1 MKLNVEKTKYMIIN
15 FTRNHQF
22 QTRLN
27 LEGQPIDQVKQARL
41 LGLIVSDDLT
51 WKANTD
57 HLVKKAYKRMSILT
71 NLYQLSVPQHE
82 LVNIYTLYIRS
93 VVEQACTVWHSSLT
107 KGESNDLERIQKVA
121 LRIILRGEYT
131 SYQDALKSCNLKML
145 SDRRSALALR
155 FARKCTKNPKTLDI
169 FPLNNPARA
178 TRVTKK
184 YQVTKANTERLA
196 KSAIPFLQKLLNAQT

>member
-57 HLVKKAYKRMSILT
+57 HLVKK
-71 NLYQLSVPQHE
+71 
-82 LVNIYTLYIRS
+82 
-93 VVEQACTVWHSSLT
+93 SL
-107 KGESNDLERIQKVA
+107 
-121 LRIILRGEYT
+121 
-131 SYQDALKSCNLKML
+131 
-145 SDRRSALALR
+145 
-155 FARKCTKNPKTLDI
+155 
-169 FPLNNPARA
+169 
-178 TRVTKK
+178 
-184 YQVTKANTERLA
+184 
-196 KSAIPFLQKLLNAQT
+196 